1 MEWAL
6 LLLALI
12 IALILRFYRLGQ
24 IPPGLYRD
32 EAFNG
37 LDALKVLQGEHAI
50 FFPANNGREPIYIY
64 LTAVAVAL
72 FGQTAFAVRLAAAVV
87 GTLTTIPV
95 YLLGK
100 SWFGWRVGVLAAWIW
115 AITLWP
121 VQLSRI
127 GLRAILL
134 APLLA
139 LTFWIGTLAYRRRK
153 NGLWLLSG
161 LLYGLTF
168 YTYLAARFTPL
179 LLILLALF
187 LLLTGRRRHL
197 WPDAAWFLLGSL
209 LSLLPFLFLVG
220 QQPDL
225 ILGRSGQVSVF
236 HSDVNGG
243 DLWGT
248 LWQHI
253 VAALGMFIWRG
264 DSILRHNPAGR
275 PVFDLLMIIPFL
287 LGLIWCVRHWRRPA
301 AFTLLIW
308 IALMLGPTIFAAD
321 APHFLRA
328 AGILPAIIYLP
339 AIGLKQIWL
348 WPRLSRTVRSL
359 LVGGLL
365 LGSLLLTIRDYTAY
379 GRDPAVANAFELVA
393 AGLAQQ
399 VNEEAAET
407 NLFLDEEFWSD
418 WPSLSFL
425 VTDPKN
431 MHIFSSPADLPQQI
445 TAPATIYA
453 WPHDSLDYVPEVLA
467 PPAVISAANSDLV
480 HGELDESTY
489 QLYVRYQSEVSPM
502 LTSDPIAEFAGGLS
516 LQRAD
521 VLELADDRLQ
531 VDIYWQSDMVLDEEL
546 VVFVH
551 VMGTNGLLG
560 QHDAPPAEGRWYNSW
575 WRSGQ
580 IIRDRHTVSLTE
592 PYDATKHQI
601 LIGLYPASTGE
612 RLTVTGAA
620 NGEILGTAWT
630 IGSE

>member
-1 MEWAL
+1 M

-12 IALILRFYRLGQ
+12 IALILRFYHLGQ
-24 IPPGLYRD
+24 IPSGLYRD

-37 LDALKVLQGEHAI
+37 LDALKVLQGDHAF
-50 FFPANNGREPIYIY
+50 FFPANNGREPLYIY
-64 LTAVAVAL
+64 LSAVAVAL
-72 FGQTAFAVRLAAAVV
+72 FGQTAYAVRLTAAVV

-121 VQLSRI
+121 VHLSRI
-127 GLRAILL
+127 GLRVIML
-134 APLLA
+134 APFLT
-139 LTFWIGTLAYRRRK
+139 LTFWLGTMAYRRRK
-153 NGLWLLSG
+153 NSLWLLSG

-179 LLILLALF
+179 LLILLALTF
-187 LLLTGRRRHL
+187 LLNGRWRYL
-197 WPDAAWFLLGSL
+197 WPGAAWFILGSL
-209 LSLLPFLFLVG
+209 LSLLPFFFLVG

-275 PVFDLLMIIPFL
+275 PVFDLLMVIPFMI
-287 LGLIWCVRHWRRPA
+287 GMIWCVRHWRLPA
-301 AFTLLIW
+301 ALTLLIW
-308 IALMLGPTIFAAD
+308 IPLMLGPTLFSAD

-348 WPRLSRTVRSL
+348 WPRFSQTARSL

-365 LGSLLLTIRDYTAY
+365 LGSLLLTIRDYNAY
-379 GRDPAVANAFELVA
+379 GHDPEVANAFETVA
-393 AGLAQQ
+393 ADLAQQ
-399 VNEEAAET
+399 INGEAAEV
-407 NLFLDEEFWSD
+407 NLFVDEEFWSD
-418 WPSLSFL
+418 WPSFSFL
-425 VTDPKN
+425 VIDPKK
-431 MHIFSSPADLPQQI
+431 MHLFSPADLPKQI
-445 TAPATIYA
+445 TVPATIYA
-453 WPHDSLDYVPEVLA
+453 WPHDPLDYVPEVLA
-467 PPAVISAANSDLV
+467 VPALISAVNSDLV
-480 HGELDESTY
+480 HGELDESSY
-489 QLYVRYQSEVSPM
+489 QLFVRYQSEEPPSN
-502 LTSDPIAEFAGGLS
+502 TSESVVEFTGGLS
-516 LQRAD
+516 LQRTD

-531 VDIYWQSDMVLDEEL
+531 VDVYWHSDMELDEEL
-546 VVFVH
+546 IVFVH
-551 VMGTNGLLG
+551 VMGANGLLG
-560 QHDAPPAEGRWYNSW
+560 QHDAPPAEGRWYNNW

-580 IIRDRHTVSLTE
+580 IIRDRHTVSLDE
-592 PYDATKHQI
+592 PYDPKQHQI
-601 LIGLYPASTGE
+601 LVGLYKASTGE
-612 RLTVTGAA
+612 RLPLRDVN

-630 IGSE
+630 ISSE

>member
-1 MEWAL
+1 VEWAL

-24 IPPGLYRD
+24 VPPGLYRD

-37 LDALKVLQGEHAI
+37 LDALKVLQGEHAF
-50 FFPANNGREPIYIY
+50 FFPSNNGREPLYIY
-64 LTAVAVAL
+64 LTALAVAL

-100 SWFGWRVGVLAAWIW
+100 SWFGWRVGLLAAWIW

-121 VQLSRI
+121 VHLSRI
-127 GLRAILL
+127 GLRVILL

-139 LTFWIGTLAYRRRK
+139 LSFWLGTLAYRRCK

-179 LLILLALF
+179 LLIILTLF
-187 LLLTGRRRHL
+187 LLFTRRGRHL
-197 WPDAAWFLLGSL
+197 RPGAAWFVLGSL
-209 LSLLPFLFLVG
+209 SSLLPFLFLVG
-220 QQPDL
+220 QQPDVF
-225 ILGRSGQVSVF
+225 LGRSGQVSVF
-236 HSDVNGG
+236 HADVNGG

-253 VAALGMFIWRG
+253 VATLGMFIWRG
-264 DSILRHNPAGR
+264 DSILRHNPIGR
-275 PVFDLLMIIPFL
+275 PIFDLLMVIPFL
-287 LGLIWCVRHWRRPA
+287 LGLIWCVKHWHRPA
-301 AFTLLIW
+301 ALTLLIW

-321 APHFLRA
+321 APHFLRT

-348 WPRLSRTVRSL
+348 WPRFSQTARSL

-379 GRDPAVANAFELVA
+379 GRDPEVANAFESVA
-393 AGLAQQ
+393 ADLAKQL
-399 VNEEAAET
+399 NEEAEET
-407 NLFLDEEFWSD
+407 VLFLDEEFWSD
-418 WPSLSFL
+418 WPAISFL

-431 MHIFSSPADLPQQI
+431 VHVFSSPADLPQQI
-445 TAPATIYA
+445 VAPSAIYA
-453 WPHDSLDYVPEVLA
+453 WPHEPLDYIPEVLA
-467 PPAVISAANSDLV
+467 PPALISVANSGLV
-480 HGELDESTY
+480 HGELDESSY
-489 QLYVRYQSEVSPM
+489 QLFVRYQSEELPTN
-502 LTSDPIAEFAGGLS
+502 TSESVAKFTDGLS
-516 LQRAD
+516 LHGVD
-521 VLELADDRLQ
+521 VLELANDRLQ
-531 VDIYWQSDMVLDEEL
+531 VDLYWQSDMVLDEEL

-551 VMGTNGLLG
+551 VTGATGLLG
-560 QHDAPPAEGRWYNSW
+560 QHDAPPAEGRWYNNW

-580 IIRDRHTVSLTE
+580 IVHDRHIVSLTE
-592 PYDATKHQI
+592 PYDRTQHQI
-601 LIGLYPASTGE
+601 LIGLYPTSTGE

-620 NGEILGTAWT
+620 NGEILGTVWT
-630 IGSE
+630 ICPE